1 MSDKIDYIRNKLK
14 VIYHEIVSR
23 SDGPGTYTALH
34 EQLEASV
41 PKDDLEGLVHVID
54 TIIVLVAEHGDAYDE
69 EYHEASL
76 KHIDDML
83 EE

>member
-14 VIYHEIVSR
+14 DIYHEIVSR

-41 PKDDLEGLVHVID
+41 PKDDLRGW
-54 TIIVLVAEHGDAYDE
+54 
-69 EYHEASL
+69 S
-76 KHIDDML
+76 M
-83 EE
+83 